1 MATRNQSYEHTD
13 EVDNYDENES
23 SDEGSHQVTIS
34 LTFYEQLFVQKRFGA
49 TYLLLTVWLC
59 NNLSTEYQRKS
70 CL

>member
-34 LTFYEQLFVQKRFGA
+34 PTLYEQLFVQKRFA
-49 TYLLLTVWLC
+49 QLIFTYSLAL
-59 NNLSTEYQRKS
+59 
-70 CL
+70 